1 MSRSKAVPAVF
12 QGMAAGLKMF
22 RWVVLA
28 LLVLFLA
35 SGIQKIEPGS
45 VGLQL
50 RFGRLVGATPAE
62 QVKQS
67 GLLVALPYPID
78 RVIQVPVKQEGEV
91 LVQEV
96 WKPLGEASVAKT
108 IDPLVEGY
116 CLTGDNN
123 VVQVQVAV
131 KYKIS
136 DPVAFQLWTANPN
149 QILQDTVLSSLTQ
162 TVAGWRVVDT
172 LRLQRAAAD
181 GLGTNES
188 LAKTVWAAAQKRLD
202 ALDCGLAISALEFK
216 EMHPPRHVVAE
227 FQRVQSE
234 RIAMETAKREAE
246 GFAAREVP
254 KAQATS
260 NGLVQSALAHESSLS
275 AKASAECSVFEQLC
289 AEYRKNPEILRQRIY
304 METLEQIIQSV
315 GKLRFVSPEARVLL
329 SDGEIQP

>member
-1 MSRSKAVPAVF
+1 MTRKKALPAVF
-12 QGMAAGLKMF
+12 QGMAAGLRMF
-22 RWVVLA
+22 RWVVLV
-28 LLVLFLA
+28 LLVLFLV
-35 SGIQKIEPGS
+35 SGIQKVEPGN

-50 RFGRLVGATPAE
+50 RFGRLAGATLAD
-62 QVKQS
+62 QIKQP
-67 GLLVALPYPID
+67 GLLMALPYPVD

-96 WKPLGEASVAKT
+96 WKGLSDTTTAKT
-108 IDPLVEGY
+108 IDPIVEGY

-123 VVQVQVAV
+123 VVQPLVAV

-136 DPVAFQLWTANPN
+136 NPVAFQLWTANPS
-149 QILQDTVLSSLTQ
+149 QILHDAVLSSLTQ
-162 TVAGWRVVDT
+162 TLSGWRVADA

-188 LAKTVWAAAQKRLD
+188 LAKTVWVAAQKRLD
-202 ALDCGLAISALEFK
+202 ALDCGLTISALEFK

-260 NGLVQSALAHESSLS
+260 NGLVQGALAYESRLK
-275 AKASAECSVFEQLC
+275 AKASAEISVFEQLF
-289 AEYRKNPEILRQRIY
+289 AEYKKHPALLWQRIY
-304 METLEQIIQSV
+304 METLEKVVQSV
-315 GKLRFVSPEARVLL
+315 GSLRFVSPEARVLL
-329 SDGEIQP
+329 SDGEVQP

>member
-1 MSRSKAVPAVF
+1 MTRKKTLPAVF
-12 QGMAAGLKMF
+12 QGMAAGLRMF
-22 RWVVLA
+22 RWVVLV
-28 LLVLFLA
+28 LLVLFLV
-35 SGIQKIEPGS
+35 SGIQKVEPGN

-50 RFGRLVGATPAE
+50 RFGRLAGATLAD
-62 QVKQS
+62 QVKQP
-67 GLLVALPYPID
+67 GLLMALPYPVD

-96 WKPLGEASVAKT
+96 WKGLSETTTAKT
-108 IDPLVEGY
+108 IDPIVEGY

-123 VVQVQVAV
+123 VVQPLVAV

-136 DPVAFQLWTANPN
+136 NPVAFQLWTANPS
-149 QILQDTVLSSLTQ
+149 QILHDAVLSSLTQ
-162 TVAGWRVVDT
+162 TLSGWRVVDA

-202 ALDCGLAISALEFK
+202 ALDCGLTISALEFK

-246 GFAAREVP
+246 AFAAREVP

-260 NGLVQSALAHESSLS
+260 NGLVQAARAHESGLK
-275 AKASAECSVFEQLC
+275 AKASAEISVFEQLF
-289 AEYRKNPEILRQRIY
+289 AEYQKNPALLRQRIY
-304 METLEQIIQSV
+304 METLEEVIQKV
-315 GKLRFVSPEARVLL
+315 GSLRFVSPEARVLL
-329 SDGEIQP
+329 SDGEAKP